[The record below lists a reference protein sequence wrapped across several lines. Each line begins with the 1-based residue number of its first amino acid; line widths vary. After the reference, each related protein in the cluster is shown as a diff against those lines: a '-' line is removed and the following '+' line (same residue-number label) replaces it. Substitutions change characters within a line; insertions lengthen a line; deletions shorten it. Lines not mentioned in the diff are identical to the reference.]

1 MIITNAAARVVDTI
15 HQDPYEAIERVG
27 RLCYKSENKMTANS
41 ATQFVKAMYASNHH
55 AMLEHYHVMIS
66 MSALTYDNF
75 INVINESDDYLG
87 TNLRKYLNITHKE
100 LTPSYTMSYL
110 SSSFRGFID
119 LLKVIGCTSSGHA
132 LGSTLS
138 NKFPELFPDYS
149 FDPKTDLDYNINV
162 VPWDDFKELI
172 QDEEWLSSKEKEAIL
187 SKHIPITA
195 IFRCDRGVSHEL
207 VRHRPASFG
216 QESTRYCNYSNDKFN
231 HSVTFIKPWFFESD
245 SDKYRVWEDACI
257 ESEKAY
263 FALIGLGAT
272 PQEARS
278 VLHTSVKTEIG
289 LTATEE
295 EWQHIINLRYRGTT
309 GKPHPQ
315 MIEVME
321 FVYPDMCKLSEGRIK

>member
-1 MIITNAAARVVDTI
+1 MNIVNAAARVVDTI
-15 HQDPYEAIERVG
+15 HQDPYEMIETVG
-27 RLCYKSENKMTANS
+27 RLCYKSEDNITEGS
-41 ATQFVKAMYASNHH
+41 AVKFVTAMYESNHH
-55 AMLEHYHVMIS
+55 AMLEHYHVMLGLSPESYDMLIS
-66 MSALTYDNF
+66 
-75 INVINESDDYLG
+75 VINDADEYMH
-87 TNLRKYLNITHKE
+87 TNLRKYLNITYRE
-100 LTPSYTMSYL
+100 LTPSYRMCYV

-119 LLKVIGCTSSGHA
+119 VLNKIGCTGLGHA
-132 LGSTLS
+132 LGSTLN
-138 NKFPELFPDYS
+138 NKFPELFPDYQ
-149 FDPKTDLDYNINV
+149 FDPDIDDAHSISIID
-162 VPWDDFKELI
+162 WDNFRELI
-172 QDEEWLSSKEKEAIL
+172 EDEMWLKEEEKEVIL

-231 HSVTFIKPWFFESD
+231 HSITFIKPFFFEST
-245 SDKYRVWEDACI
+245 SYQYSVWENACI

-263 FALIGLGAT
+263 FTLVDLGAT

-295 EWQHIINLRYRGTT
+295 EWQHIINLRYHGTT

-315 MIEVME
+315 MLEVME
-321 FVYPDMCKLSEGRIK
+321 FVYPDICKLSEGRIK